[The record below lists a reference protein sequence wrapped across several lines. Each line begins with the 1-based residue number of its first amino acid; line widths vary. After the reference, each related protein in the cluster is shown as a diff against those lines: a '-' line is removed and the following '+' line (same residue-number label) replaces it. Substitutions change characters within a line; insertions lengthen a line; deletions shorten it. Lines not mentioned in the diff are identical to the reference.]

1 MSELEVIQGVPFV
14 FYGETFNAYLASDR
28 QWYIPIGEVCRALG
42 VEMGSQRN
50 RILRDEAISDRL
62 ANLPLE
68 TPYQNTTRV
77 QEVSCLNLRALPYWL
92 GTIDASR
99 VREAH
104 RKKVI
109 LFKREF
115 AEAAWAVFRSEIVPP
130 DMLAEMDV
138 LLSQDEREYHEAM
151 DELRRVRSRI
161 DLIAG
166 RLDGEI
172 ERLSAELGD
181 ITGRLG
187 TLESSLQS
195 RQIVNST
202 QSKLI
207 QDMIAIVALT
217 LHEKTRKPKTQCFA
231 EVHEDFKTAFRIPI
245 YSFLPAE
252 QMEAAIA
259 YLGARWR
266 YYNPGQPLPEI
277 FGGSHQPSLL

>member
-1 MSELEVIQGVPFV
+1 
-14 FYGETFNAYLASDR
+14 
-28 QWYIPIGEVCRALG
+28 
-42 VEMGSQRN
+42 
-50 RILRDEAISDRL
+50 
-62 ANLPLE
+62 
-68 TPYQNTTRV
+68 
-77 QEVSCLNLRALPYWL
+77 
-92 GTIDASR
+92 
-99 VREAH
+99 
-104 RKKVI
+104 
-109 LFKREF
+109 
-115 AEAAWAVFRSEIVPP
+115 
-130 DMLAEMDV
+130 MLAEMDV